1 MPAAGQGKEA
11 EQLCPLG
18 GDRPALHSDLCAAG
32 RHGVPRVRSGCGDT
46 QVPRVWSGCGDT
58 RVGWGWGLWG
68 AWAWAGAAGLR
79 TGVRG

>member
-46 QVPRVWSGCGDT
+46 
-58 RVGWGWGLWG
+58 RVGWGRGLWG
-68 AWAWAGAAGLR
+68 AWAWAGAAGLW